1 MKNKFLT
8 VTLVSIALAT
18 SLMTSCLDKSETK
31 NKTEKS
37 CRADQLFADNWKW
50 SMERFP
56 TYASSMNYGERH
68 NTFFES
74 TVENI
79 TKVNEEQ
86 KAYLK
91 QAQDLISAND
101 CTGRDLEN
109 LKLFKHKLEES
120 VDAFKFKEYLVEFQS
135 MGGPHTWMP
144 QLYKRVPL
152 KTVQN
157 YEDYLERLG
166 KLPDVFDRAKK
177 MSLLGLKEGITP
189 PKATFIDYESSMLD
203 FSKGSA
209 EESPYFQ
216 AFKTF
221 PDTFT
226 EEQKT
231 KISDKAKKVI
241 TEKLQPAYKELHTF
255 WVKEYYPNLR
265 ETISA
270 SSLPNG
276 EDFYNFQVK
285 KYTTLDYTASEV
297 HEIGKKEVARILSE
311 MEFIKDKV
319 KFKGD
324 LQAFFK
330 HLRTS
335 PQFYAKTK
343 EELYMKTTHI
353 LKEMDGKMPK
363 LFRTLARLTYGVEP
377 IPDFIAHKS
386 PAAYYQHGNME
397 LGQSGTYQIN
407 LSNLDS
413 RPLYNLE
420 ALSLHEAVPG
430 HHHQI
435 AIAQEI
441 EGFPKFRKHMS
452 VTAFI
457 EGWGLYAESLGKL
470 VGMYQDPYSDFG
482 RLTYEQWRA
491 MRLVVDTGIHS
502 MGWSRKKAI
511 DYMSANSGLSIKNIT
526 TEVDRYINWPGQA
539 LAYKMGELK
548 LQELRKLSQEKLG
561 DKYDIRDFHDVV
573 LGSGALP
580 LKILEEK
587 VNNYINETLSSKTK
601 KES

>member
-1 MKNKFLT
+1 M
-8 VTLVSIALAT
+8 
-18 SLMTSCLDKSETK
+18 ET
-31 NKTEKS
+31 
-37 CRADQLFADNWKW
+37 
-50 SMERFP
+50 FP
-56 TYASSMNYGERH
+56 TWASSMNYGERH
-68 NTFFES
+68 NKFFEN

-79 TKVNEEQ
+79 TKVHEET
-86 KAYLK
+86 KNYLK
-91 QAQDLISAND
+91 KTQDLIDSKA
-101 CTGRDLEN
+101 CKGRDLEN
-109 LKLFKHKLEES
+109 LKLFKHKLKES
-120 VDAFKFKEYLVEFQS
+120 VDAHKFKEYLVKFQS

-157 YEDYLERLG
+157 FEDYLERLG
-166 KLPDVFDRAKK
+166 ELPNVFKRAKE
-177 MSLLGLKEGITP
+177 MSLLGLKEEITP
-189 PKATFIDYESSMLD
+189 SKATFKDYESSMLD
-203 FSKGSA
+203 LSIGEV
-209 EESPYFQ
+209 EESPYFL
-216 AFKTF
+216 AFKNFPETF
-221 PDTFT
+221 SD
-226 EEQKT
+226 EEKN
-231 KISDKAKKVI
+231 KISSQAKVI
-241 TEKLQPAYKELHTF
+241 IKDKLQPAYKELHEF

-265 ETISA
+265 EDISA

-276 EDFYNFQVK
+276 KEFYDFQVRK
-285 KYTTLDYTASEV
+285 FTTLDYTAKEV

-311 MEFIKDKV
+311 MGVIKNKV

-343 EELYMKTTHI
+343 EELYMKATHI

-363 LFRTLARLTYGVEP
+363 LFKTLARLTYGVEP

-386 PAAYYQHGNME
+386 PAAYYQHGNMS

-441 EGFPKFRKHMS
+441 KGFPDFRKHMG

-491 MRLVVDTGIHS
+491 MRLVVDTGIHA
-502 MGWSRKKAI
+502 MGWSRQQAI
-511 DYMSANSGLSIKNIT
+511 DYMSSNSGLSIKNIT

-548 LQELRKLSQEKLG
+548 IKELRKLSQDKLG
-561 DKYDIRDFHDVV
+561 DQYDIREFHDVV

-587 VNNYINETLSSKTK
+587 VKSYIEQRLTQK
-601 KES
+601 